1 MAVGLGAIELRSA
14 LNEPL
19 DATISLRAVKPGDVD
34 DMRVVLA
41 DKAMFERAGVDRPFQ
56 LTDLRFRVIATGE
69 SSAEIRVT
77 TARPV
82 SEPFLNFLIDLRW
95 AQGRIIREYTVLL
108 DPPVYGSAISATVEQ
123 TTTTVEVLPKLSEL
137 EPEVVELDSS
147 GAATTTG
154 FGTTSASSG
163 SYGPVK
169 ATDTLWSLAQNYRP
183 DGSVTVQQTMMAM
196 LRSNPQAFGDNNIN
210 NLKAGSVLR
219 IPSKSEINQQSAA
232 AALADVRQQHAL
244 WKQLRQSVSAA
255 SESTSTTGSTTTP
268 ESGASSNQQPASTT
282 DAQAEPEADD
292 SRLEV
297 VGSGTGLTG
306 ATGSSA
312 NLEALQ
318 EELSLAQEQADIQRR
333 RNEDL
338 ESKRKTADELIETLQ
353 RLIDVKDDEIA
364 DLQNRLSQIEE
375 ELEAEAASAP
385 ATEIAD
391 STDTAA
397 AATGQ
402 VDETAVDE
410 QAQQQ
415 EKEKKKKK
423 KKKKKTV
430 QQPPPE
436 PPTFLQSI
444 LGHLSGNPLVWAAG
458 AGGVVLLAILGVLL
472 ARRSKS
478 KGEWVDVEVPEDL
491 STLDNAEPPTVE
503 LEADDD
509 DDKTALPPTAIAS
522 DGIADEDAT
531 MPPEQSVETFTQV
544 PADEDDPLEGLNVYL
559 AYEDY
564 DNATKLVKGVIAKYP
579 ERHEYK
585 LRLLEIY
592 LAARDAGAFEAAARQ
607 LQDAVGADSPLM
619 ENAHRWWADLSRG
632 SDLFAESGGEAGPSF
647 DESAVNPQGD
657 ESIFDVAVDTD
668 GRDTGAGVD
677 FDLGFEFESA
687 DLGDGNTHG
696 VQTVDFDVGDD
707 TGSAQVAAP
716 AYTDAGVEFELGGG
730 TGEVEAAGDGR
741 AVSSED
747 PLDLDF
753 DILLDG
759 IDADGDTDDGL
770 ELDLDFA
777 DDLDISPD
785 FDSDVTDVPSADVE
799 ADITELFGTASAD
812 DDLDFSLHLDD
823 ADGALTSEG
832 EHDLA
837 FDSNLDDMAA
847 IEKPSG
853 ETPEAAAEA
862 DDGFDF
868 DLDLDETGGSPA
880 TVATADADL
889 DFALDLDDTGEVPA
903 MAAEPTADG
912 SDEAEDFSLDL
923 DVTGGLPST
932 ESEPALAESATDDM
946 DFALDLDD
954 TAGLDSSAEA
964 QATTESTAEI
974 DFVLDV
980 GDSLDFNLDL
990 DADTS
995 TGGETDTGSDAPYL
1009 DFNLDMDGDES
1020 SGAPDFGTVQLSTED
1035 LTRVGAIEDNDTVTV
1050 VDRTE
1055 GIEIDR
1061 DFADIFD
1068 ESPQLDTELSD
1079 SAAAGEEADVPEIG
1093 LDMDLGGEEG
1103 LDGQNGGYGQTQ
1115 YMLRD
1120 IASITSDDPPED
1132 DESALVLS
1140 RASDGE
1146 VNEMQTKLDLA
1157 QAYIDMGDT
1166 EGARSILGEVMT
1178 EGSDEQQTR
1187 ARELLTQLN

>member
-56 LTDLRFRVIATGE
+56 LTDLQFRVIATGE
-69 SSAEIRVT
+69 SSAEIRVI

-108 DPPVYGSAISATVEQ
+108 DPPVYGSAIRATVEQ

-137 EPEVVELDSS
+137 EPDVVELDSS

-154 FGTTSASSG
+154 FGTASASSG

-255 SESTSTTGSTTTP
+255 PESTSTTGSTTTP
-268 ESGASSNQQPASTT
+268 ESGASSNQQTASTT

-297 VGSGTGLTG
+297 VGSGTNLTG

-312 NLEALQ
+312 DLEALQ
-318 EELSLAQEQADIQRR
+318 AELSLAQEQADIQRR

-338 ESKRKTADELIETLQ
+338 ESKRKTADELIEKLQ

-430 QQPPPE
+430 PQPPPE

-509 DDKTALPPTAIAS
+509 DDKTALPPAAIAS

-564 DNATKLVKGVIAKYP
+564 DNATKLVEGVIAKYP

-592 LAARDAGAFEAAARQ
+592 LASRDAGAFEAAARQ

-696 VQTVDFDVGDD
+696 VQTVDFDLGDD

-716 AYTDAGVEFELGGG
+716 ADADAGVEFELAGG

-759 IDADGDTDDGL
+759 IDADGDADDGL
-770 ELDLDFA
+770 ELDLDLA
-777 DDLDISPD
+777 D
-785 FDSDVTDVPSADVE
+785 
-799 ADITELFGTASAD
+799 
-812 DDLDFSLHLDD
+812 
-823 ADGALTSEG
+823 
-832 EHDLA
+832 DLA

-862 DDGFDF
+862 DDAFDF

-889 DFALDLDDTGEVPA
+889 DFALDLDDTGEVQA

-912 SDEAEDFSLDL
+912 SDEADDFSLDL

-1020 SGAPDFGTVQLSTED
+1020 SGAPDFGTVQLSTEH
-1035 LTRVGAIEDNDTVTV
+1035 LTRVGAIEDNDTATV

-1103 LDGQNGGYGQTQ
+1103 SDGQNGGYGQTQ